1 MPRDPQRWLLP
12 RPHRART
19 LPALFVQTDHAGRR
33 FGEFFT
39 VHLRNPHTRAAYWR
53 AVQQF
58 GRWAAAHGVT
68 EPRHV
73 QPVHVAAYL
82 EYVLQQRSKPTAKQH
97 LAALRML
104 FDWLVLGQVLPV
116 NPAAAVRGPRYTV
129 SKGKTSVLAAEEAR
143 QLLDRVDTSTVVG
156 LRDRALIALM
166 TYTFARVGAAVQ
178 LRVRDYY
185 SQGKRW
191 WVRLPEKNGKVTE
204 MPCHHA
210 LEAYLDAY
218 LAAAGLAGEPHTPLF
233 RTTRGRTGRLT
244 AAPMTRT
251 DVYRM
256 LQRRAREAGLRT
268 HISCHTFR
276 ATGITAYLKNG
287 GRLELAQRMA
297 GHANAK
303 TTGLYDRRN
312 DDLSLDEVERIA
324 L

>member
-1 MPRDPQRWLLP
+1 MPSDPKLLLLP
-12 RPHRART
+12 RPPSPRS
-19 LPALFVQTDHAGRR
+19 LPTLFVQTEHAGHR

-39 VHLRNPHTRAAYWR
+39 VHLRNVHTRVAYWR

-68 EPRHV
+68 TPHDV

-82 EYVLQQRSKPTAKQH
+82 EYVLQGRSKPTAKQH

-104 FDWLVLGQVLPV
+104 FDWLVLGQVIAA

-129 SKGKTSVLAAEEAR
+129 SKGKTSVLSAEEAR
-143 QLLDRVDTSTVVG
+143 QLLDRIDISTAVG
-156 LRDRALIALM
+156 LRDRALVALM

-185 SQGKRW
+185 PQGKRW

-204 MPCHHA
+204 MPCHHT

-218 LAAAGLAGEPHTPLF
+218 LEAAEISGERHAPLF
-233 RTTRGRTGRLT
+233 RTTHGHTGMLT
-244 AAPMTRT
+244 TAPMTRT

-256 LQRRAREAGLRT
+256 LQRRAREARLRT

-297 GHANAK
+297 GHAHAK
-303 TTGLYDRRN
+303 TTGLYDRRS
-312 DDLSLDEVERIA
+312 DEVTLDEVERIMI
-324 L
+324 